1 MNSVGP
7 GIRHAQES
15 SREQS
20 GRFRGLLLILTA
32 AIVGMFAGLL
42 ASVFHVLL
50 DAAENARG
58 FLRNYLQADALPGWV
73 VTVPLCIILT
83 TLALWLVRR
92 FAPESA
98 GSGIQEIEG
107 VLAGKGVL
115 RWKRILPIKFVAGLL
130 SIGSGMVLG
139 REGPTIHMGG
149 ALGLAISDWWGL
161 SPERTKSLIA
171 AGSGAGLAAAFN
183 APLAA
188 IIFVT
193 EELRLV
199 FHYSVVSLQS
209 VIAACVTAVIV
220 NDWWLNQ
227 GPFLPVRDVHLA
239 PLTEAPLYLLLGLL
253 IGIIGAGFNIL
264 IIGTVRVFAA
274 IRRHHWLVLSVT
286 IGGVIGAMLWYCP
299 QSVGGGE
306 SLIAMLIP
314 GHLPLTMLFGL
325 LLLRSLT
332 TALSY
337 GAGVPG
343 GIFAPMLALGT
354 LAGVLFGVLANVLL
368 PGLVSTPAAFAVA
381 AMGAVFAATV
391 GAPLTGIVLVIELTG
406 AHDAMLTIIVTCLS
420 ATLVSRALGGRP
432 LYAELLNLAMHSDSG
447 AIPPRK

>member
-1 MNSVGP
+1 MNSAGP
-7 GIRHAQES
+7 RIRHARES
-15 SREQS
+15 TSEK
-20 GRFRGLLLILTA
+20 GGLLLVLTA
-32 AIVGMFAGLL
+32 AIVGAFVGLV
-42 ASVFHVLL
+42 ASAFHVLL
-50 DAAENARG
+50 DAAENLRG
-58 FLRNYLQADALPGWV
+58 FLHSYLEPDPLPGWV
-73 VTVPLCIILT
+73 VTAPICVILT
-83 TLALWLVRR
+83 TVAVWLVRR
-92 FAPESA
+92 FAPEAA

-107 VLAGKGVL
+107 VLADERVM

-139 REGPTIHMGG
+139 REGPTIHLGG
-149 ALGLAISDWWGL
+149 ALGAAISDWWRL
-161 SPERTKSLIA
+161 PSEHTKSLIA

-199 FHYSVVSLQS
+199 FNYNVTSLQS

-227 GPFLPVRDVHLA
+227 GPFLPVHDVHLA
-239 PLTEAPLYLLLGLL
+239 PLTEAPLYLLLGL
-253 IGIIGAGFNIL
+253 IIGVIGTGFNVL
-264 IIGTVRVFAA
+264 IIGTVRVFGA
-274 IRRHHWLVLSVT
+274 IRRHHWLLLSVT
-286 IGGVIGAMLWYCP
+286 IGGTIGAILWFFP

-314 GHLPLTMLFGL
+314 WHLPLTMLFGL
-325 LLLRSLT
+325 FLLRSLT

-354 LAGVLFGVLANVLL
+354 LAGVLFGVLAKILMPDLL
-368 PGLVSTPAAFAVA
+368 STPAAFAVA
-381 AMGAVFAATV
+381 AMGALFAATV

-406 AHDAMLTIIVTCLS
+406 ANEAMLTVIVTCLS
-420 ATLVSRALGGRP
+420 ATLMSRALGGRP
-432 LYAELLNLAMHSDSG
+432 LYSELLNLAMRSDSV
-447 AIPPRK
+447 ATPLKK